1 MRRMLVYFN
10 FVATVDEPVAADILV
25 DAELVKL
32 TKRVPRT
39 KAEKEFHVWLK
50 QWKATLP
57 KS

>member
-1 MRRMLVYFN
+1 MLVYFN